1 MAAKSFTTVILLSK
15 ILSCFC
21 FHEGLYSFII
31 LPSFLCVNYYYYNK
45 NEKKYVQLYFC
56 ALNFSYLLKKD
67 KNWEKEPLGA
77 DGRAFSIRW
86 KYLRLR
92 AGQLIF
98 PNWANGT

>member
-1 MAAKSFTTVILLSK
+1 MIL
-15 ILSCFC
+15 C
-21 FHEGLYSFII
+21 
-31 LPSFLCVNYYYYNK
+31 CVHTGE

-56 ALNFSYLLKKD
+56 ALHFSYLLKKD

>member
-1 MAAKSFTTVILLSK
+1 MSNYIFVHLI
-15 ILSCFC
+15 
-21 FHEGLYSFII
+21 
-31 LPSFLCVNYYYYNK
+31 FLICD
-45 NEKKYVQLYFC
+45 
-56 ALNFSYLLKKD
+56 KKD
-67 KNWEKEPLGA
+67 KNWEEEPLGA